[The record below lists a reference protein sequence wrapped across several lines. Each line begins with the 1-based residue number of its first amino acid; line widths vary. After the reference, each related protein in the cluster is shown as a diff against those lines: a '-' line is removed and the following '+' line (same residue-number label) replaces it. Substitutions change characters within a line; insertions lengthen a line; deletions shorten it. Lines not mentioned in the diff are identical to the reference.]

1 MKKIHF
7 SIIVVTV
14 LSMLLAACGG
24 TATTE
29 APPPTAVPA
38 KATDVPEEVEPI
50 VIGASLPLTGM
61 FAIPGAGHRDGYQL
75 WAELVNEK
83 GGLLGRPVELIITD
97 NRSDTAEVVSQYE
110 RFINVDKVDAL
121 LGTFSTLLSFPT
133 SSLTEQA
140 QMVYLEPSDSSLMSH
155 SRGYT
160 YNFGFTL
167 KPIDYIG
174 QTPVDALIHYR
185 DAGLIPADEFPTTVA
200 LIYKDDFFP
209 NGISRGLLG
218 GTLEIPGTDLVVDFS
233 PGYLEE
239 VGLELVYIEKF
250 PQEFNDWISLA
261 TSVKDS
267 GAEYLFVLTTPPN
280 EVDIVRALQTV
291 GYNPKATFFAQGTYP
306 EFLEALGDEGTNGI
320 QVWTTWDPTIQ
331 WEGLLAGESFSNQDF
346 VEAFKAHFDH
356 DPDEDGAQSFAVAQ
370 ALEQAI
376 QATGSTDNTALRDWF
391 AARTADDPVRTVQG
405 DYYWDEKGLT
415 AGRDVLLLQWQEGEL
430 KFIFPVGEFP
440 GTADMVWP
448 KPEW

>member
-1 MKKIHF
+1 MKKKYL
-7 SIIVVTV
+7 SIVSIFILVT
-14 LSMLLAACGG
+14 LLAACGS
-24 TATTE
+24 TAANE
-29 APPPTAVPA
+29 
-38 KATDVPEEVEPI
+38 DEPI
-50 VIGASLPLTGM
+50 VIGTSLPLTGM
-61 FAIPGAGHRDGYQL
+61 FAIPGAGHKDGYEL
-75 WAELVNEK
+75 WAKLVNEK

-110 RFINVDKVDAL
+110 RFIDVDKVDAL

-174 QTPVDALIHYR
+174 QTPVDALLHYR
-185 DAGLIPADEFPTTVA
+185 DVGLIPADEFPATVA

-218 GTLEIPGTDLVVDFS
+218 GTLEIPGTGQEIDFS

-239 VGLELVYIEKF
+239 VGLDLVYVEKF
-250 PQEFNDWISLA
+250 PQDFNDWISLA
-261 TSVKDS
+261 ISVKDS
-267 GAEYLFVLTTPPN
+267 GAEYLFVLTTPPD
-280 EVDIVRALQTV
+280 EVNIVRALQTV
-291 GYNPKATFFAQGTYP
+291 EYNPKATFFAQGTYP
-306 EFLEALGDEGTNGI
+306 EFLEALGAGVNGI

-331 WEGLLAGESFSNQDF
+331 WEGTLAGEPFSNQDF
-346 VEAFKAHFDH
+346 VDAFVAEYGR

-376 QATGSTDNTALRDWF
+376 RATGSTDNTGLRDWL
-391 AARTADDPVRTVQG
+391 AARTADDPVLTIQG
-405 DYYWDEKGLT
+405 DYYWDDKGLT
-415 AGRDVLLLQWQEGEL
+415 AGRDVLLLQWQDGEL

-440 GTADMVWP
+440 GTADLVWP
-448 KPEW
+448 KPGW